1 MEDQTC
7 QHHVLAE
14 VLAVQIVGCRG
25 DTTTSTLENERDEIA
40 GAEDDGI
47 GAGLEVGEVLA
58 VDVDDA
64 TETEVDTTLILVTL
78 LDLGS
83 L

>member
-1 MEDQTC
+1 
-7 QHHVLAE
+7 
-14 VLAVQIVGCRG
+14 
-25 DTTTSTLENERDEIA
+25 LENERDEIA